1 MLHHV
6 FEWVE
11 PILINAILALLTAA
25 LGIVTRF
32 MPKVIRQWLD
42 GRRRDALHSAVA
54 KGVDYALAV
63 AESAAL
69 AVPAVGIVDRA
80 SGYIWRSVPG
90 AIRYFFKD
98 QADAAQR
105 QINEMI
111 LARIREVAPD
121 ALDKALADA
130 GVPQPR

>member
-1 MLHHV
+1 MLHHLL
-6 FEWVE
+6 EWLE
-11 PILINAILALLTAA
+11 PILVNAILALLTAA

-32 MPKVIRQWLD
+32 LPKVIRQWLD
-42 GRRRDALHSAVA
+42 KRRRDALHSAVA

-69 AVPAVGIVDRA
+69 SVPAVGVVDRA

-90 AIRYFFKD
+90 AIRYFFGQ
-98 QADAAQR
+98 QAEAAQK
-105 QINEMI
+105 QINDMI

-121 ALDKALADA
+121 ALDKALAEA
-130 GVPQPR
+130 GVR

>member
-6 FEWVE
+6 FEWIE

-54 KGVDYALAV
+54 RGVDYALAV

-69 AVPAVGIVDRA
+69 AVPAVGVVDRA

-130 GVPQPR
+130 GVR